1 MAKKGVIKCIFALK
15 FVGRKIVLCGQTVG
29 GTLGLS
35 YEQARFLA
43 AGVAYV
49 FRVGSQCRLVAISR

>member
-1 MAKKGVIKCIFALK
+1 MAKKGFTRYIFALK

-29 GTLGLS
+29 GTLVLS
-35 YEQARFLA
+35 HEQARFLA

-49 FRVGSQCRLVAISR
+49 FCVGSQCRLVAISR